1 MSVSLPTNLCCQTCR
16 VSFAESTE
24 QRAHFKSDWHM
35 SNQKRRIAE
44 LEPLDLSTYTNKL
57 NAAADRQTRAAQLSA
72 IAYECTTCN
81 KTYATENAHENH
93 LLSKKHKQL
102 LIASKKPIIKAA
114 DAVNQQQQEQQE
126 QAKQAPEPRE
136 EYWRNQFE
144 QAQTQDQIR
153 HLVQLKMDESP
164 RLAVTDCLFCTAS
177 NFTSAANAVH
187 HMSVK
192 HSFLIPDME
201 HLIDLEG
208 LLEYLGEKISLG
220 NMCLACNE
228 DGPAMYSLEA
238 ARLHMVS
245 KGHCR
250 VAYERQADQAEIADF
265 YDFSSTWD
273 TNVES
278 KLEKSLVKKP
288 LRKLPPKET
297 VTTMTASKGLDKKA
311 LELDRS
317 GVHLSAMMKIRAA
330 SLALERTKQV
340 QNMRY
345 EQRTR
350 EFEMRRAIKRNNC
363 SAQHFASF

>member
-1 MSVSLPTNLCCQTCR
+1 MSVSLPVNLCCQTCR

-35 SNQKRRIAE
+35 SNQKRRIAD
-44 LEPLDLSTYTNKL
+44 LEPVDLSTYISKL
-57 NAAADRQTRAAQLSA
+57 NAAADRQTRAAQLIVTA
-72 IAYECTTCN
+72 FDCTTCN
-81 KTYATENAHENH
+81 KTYATENAYENH
-93 LLSKKHKQL
+93 ILSKKHKQL
-102 LIASKKPIIKAA
+102 LLASKKPIANTV
-114 DAVNQQQQEQQE
+114 DAVKEQGD
-126 QAKQAPEPRE
+126 AKHSPTTPEPEPRE

-144 QAQTQDQIR
+144 QAQTQDEIR
-153 HLVQLKMDESP
+153 QLVQLKMDESP
-164 RLAVTDCLFCTAS
+164 RLAVTDCLFCPAS
-177 NFTSAANAVH
+177 NFNSVANAVH

-228 DGPAMYSLEA
+228 VGPAMYSLEA

-250 VAYERQADQAEIADF
+250 VAYERQEDQAEIADF

-273 TNVES
+273 ANVES

-288 LRKLPPKET
+288 VRRLPQKEN
-297 VTTMTASKGLDKKA
+297 VTTMTVSKGQDKKGM
-311 LELDRS
+311 ELDRS

-350 EFEMRRAIKRNNC
+350 EFEMRRAMKRNNC
-363 SAQHFASF
+363 SPQHFASF